1 MHKIISTLFLTLLT
15 VFVFAQE
22 PFYKSYTWDE
32 NPIKDITTNS
42 DEEIICFKD
51 KIVTEFIYDSEN
63 KLTEYFLIHKIYWLN
78 SDDII
83 ESYNKVYLPYSSQ
96 SKLVVNKA
104 RVISKD
110 GKIIE
115 LDDSKILTAK
125 DEETKREYKYY
136 AFEGLEK
143 GSFIEYYYVLNRSPD
158 FDGKRL
164 NFQTNHN
171 KYNIDFELFAPKNL
185 WFKFKSYNQLNEVI
199 YDSTFT
205 EKIRWNLHM
214 DSLPLLENESQSPYD
229 ALVGY
234 LVYNLYYNS
243 TTKTYDISSYKNISQ
258 NMYDFYYA
266 SIESKSAK
274 NINKIIGELK
284 LKNEKDETNK
294 IRKIEDFIKENYHVV
309 NGGGPEFRELSF
321 VLDKKIGSNQGIMRL
336 YIAIFEALEIQH
348 EIVIT
353 CDRSD
358 NKFDKDFESYNFL
371 DEYLLYFP
379 KIKKYISP
387 FEITSR
393 LGFPEPLLTNN
404 YGLFIK
410 QIQMGEF
417 KTGVGKIKFIEPV
430 SHTETYSKI
439 FTTVTFDKD
448 DLTKT
453 TLDMVLETGG
463 YYSMN
468 YQTIIHLL
476 KEQDKEDL
484 INEQIKFIS
493 QEMTI
498 VSKKLEN
505 DNPKSFGYKP
515 YKITA
520 QVTSEDFVEKAGD
533 KYLFKVGELIGPQQ
547 EMYQDNDRKLVLEND
562 FKRSYHRELTV
573 SIPDG
578 YTITNLE
585 KINIQNVYKEDGE
598 IFFEFHSHYKMD
610 GNTLTIICDEYY
622 TVVEIPSTIFEEYRK
637 VINSAADFNK
647 LTLVL
652 AK

>member
-1 MHKIISTLFLTLLT
+1 
-15 VFVFAQE
+15 
-22 PFYKSYTWDE
+22 
-32 NPIKDITTNS
+32 
-42 DEEIICFKD
+42 
-51 KIVTEFIYDSEN
+51 
-63 KLTEYFLIHKIYWLN
+63 
-78 SDDII
+78 
-83 ESYNKVYLPYSSQ
+83 
-96 SKLVVNKA
+96 
-104 RVISKD
+104 
-110 GKIIE
+110 
-115 LDDSKILTAK
+115 
-125 DEETKREYKYY
+125 
-136 AFEGLEK
+136 
-143 GSFIEYYYVLNRSPD
+143 
-158 FDGKRL
+158 
-164 NFQTNHN
+164 
-171 KYNIDFELFAPKNL
+171 
-185 WFKFKSYNQLNEVI
+185 
-199 YDSTFT
+199 
-205 EKIRWNLHM
+205 
-214 DSLPLLENESQSPYD
+214 
-229 ALVGY
+229 
-234 LVYNLYYNS
+234 
-243 TTKTYDISSYKNISQ
+243 
-258 NMYDFYYA
+258 
-266 SIESKSAK
+266 
-274 NINKIIGELK
+274 
-284 LKNEKDETNK
+284 
-294 IRKIEDFIKENYHVV
+294 
-309 NGGGPEFRELSF
+309 
-321 VLDKKIGSNQGIMRL
+321 
-336 YIAIFEALEIQH
+336 
-348 EIVIT
+348 
-353 CDRSD
+353 
-358 NKFDKDFESYNFL
+358 
-371 DEYLLYFP
+371 
-379 KIKKYISP
+379 
-387 FEITSR
+387 
-393 LGFPEPLLTNN
+393 
-404 YGLFIK
+404 
-410 QIQMGEF
+410 MGEF

>member
-1 MHKIISTLFLTLLT
+1 MQKIISTLFLIVLT
-15 VFVFAQE
+15 AFVFAQE

-51 KIVTEFIYDSEN
+51 KIVTEFIYESEN

-125 DEETKREYKYY
+125 DEETNREYKYY

-171 KYNIDFELFAPKNL
+171 KYNIDFELYAPKNL

-199 YDSTFT
+199 YDSTYT

-214 DSLPLLENESQSPYD
+214 DTLPLLEKESQAPYS

-258 NMYDFYYA
+258 NMYEFYYA
-266 SIESKSAK
+266 SIESKSLK

-284 LKNEKDETNK
+284 LKSEKDEAKK

-309 NGGGPEFRELSF
+309 NGGGPDFRNLSY

-358 NKFDKDFESYNFL
+358 NRFDKDFESYNFL

-379 KIKKYISP
+379 KVKKYISP

-439 FTTVTFDKD
+439 FTKVVFDKD

-505 DNPKSFGYKP
+505 DNPKSFGYEP

-562 FKRSYHRELTV
+562 FKRSYHRELTI

-585 KINIQNVYKEDGE
+585 KINIQNVYKENGE
-598 IFFEFHSHYKMD
+598 IFFEFHSHYKID
-610 GNTLTIICDEYY
+610 GNILTIICDEYY
-622 TVVEIPSTIFEEYRK
+622 TVLEIPTTIFEEYRK

>member
-1 MHKIISTLFLTLLT
+1 MQKIISTLFLTLLT

-637 VINSAADFNK
+637 VINSAADF
-647 LTLVL
+647 
-652 AK
+652 

>member
-205 EKIRWNLHM
+205 EKIRWNIHM

>member
-1 MHKIISTLFLTLLT
+1 MQKIISTLFLTVLT
-15 VFVFAQE
+15 TFVFAQE

-258 NMYDFYYA
+258 NMYDFYYT

-321 VLDKKIGSNQGIMRL
+321 VLDKKIGSNQGVMRL

-439 FTTVTFDKD
+439 FTRVTFDKD

-505 DNPKSFGYKP
+505 DNPKSFGYEP

-622 TVVEIPSTIFEEYRK
+622 TVVEIPPTIFEEYRK

>member
-284 LKNEKDETNK
+284 LKNEKDETN
-294 IRKIEDFIKENYHVV
+294 
-309 NGGGPEFRELSF
+309 
-321 VLDKKIGSNQGIMRL
+321 
-336 YIAIFEALEIQH
+336 
-348 EIVIT
+348 
-353 CDRSD
+353 
-358 NKFDKDFESYNFL
+358 
-371 DEYLLYFP
+371 
-379 KIKKYISP
+379 
-387 FEITSR
+387 
-393 LGFPEPLLTNN
+393 
-404 YGLFIK
+404 
-410 QIQMGEF
+410 
-417 KTGVGKIKFIEPV
+417 
-430 SHTETYSKI
+430 
-439 FTTVTFDKD
+439 
-448 DLTKT
+448 
-453 TLDMVLETGG
+453 
-463 YYSMN
+463 
-468 YQTIIHLL
+468 
-476 KEQDKEDL
+476 
-484 INEQIKFIS
+484 
-493 QEMTI
+493 
-498 VSKKLEN
+498 
-505 DNPKSFGYKP
+505 
-515 YKITA
+515 
-520 QVTSEDFVEKAGD
+520 
-533 KYLFKVGELIGPQQ
+533 
-547 EMYQDNDRKLVLEND
+547 
-562 FKRSYHRELTV
+562 
-573 SIPDG
+573 
-578 YTITNLE
+578 
-585 KINIQNVYKEDGE
+585 
-598 IFFEFHSHYKMD
+598 
-610 GNTLTIICDEYY
+610 
-622 TVVEIPSTIFEEYRK
+622 
-637 VINSAADFNK
+637 
-647 LTLVL
+647 
-652 AK
+652 

>member
-1 MHKIISTLFLTLLT
+1 MQKIISTLFLTLLT

>member
-1 MHKIISTLFLTLLT
+1 MQKIISTLFLTLLT

-578 YTITNLE
+578 YVITNLE